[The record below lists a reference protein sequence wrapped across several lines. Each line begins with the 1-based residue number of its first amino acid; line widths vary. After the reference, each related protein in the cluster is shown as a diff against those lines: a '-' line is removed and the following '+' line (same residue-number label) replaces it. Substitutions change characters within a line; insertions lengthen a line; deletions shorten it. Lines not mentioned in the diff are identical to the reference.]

1 MSFVTVSIV
10 QVKDVADRLGRQS
23 VMKVLVYLTEGLYLV
38 WERLWEDWDV
48 NRQTGLGINGSKWY

>member
-1 MSFVTVSIV
+1 M

-23 VMKVLVYLTEGLYLV
+23 VTKVLVYLTEGLYLV
-38 WERLWEDWDV
+38 LERLWEDWDV

>member
-23 VMKVLVYLTEGLYLV
+23 VTKVLVYLTEGLYLV